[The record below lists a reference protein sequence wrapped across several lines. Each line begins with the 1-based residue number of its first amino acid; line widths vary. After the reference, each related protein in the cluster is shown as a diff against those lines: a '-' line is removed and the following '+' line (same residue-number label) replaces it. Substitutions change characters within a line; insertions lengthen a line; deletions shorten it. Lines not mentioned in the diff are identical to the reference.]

1 MLDNLIGFSI
11 RNKFIV
17 FMGVLALI
25 GWGTYSLL
33 NLPLD
38 AVPDIT
44 NNQVQIVTQSPTLA
58 PQEIERFIT
67 TPVEL
72 SMANLPNVV
81 EVRSV
86 SKYGLSVVTIVF
98 KEETR
103 LLEARQ
109 LVSEQLTAISA
120 EIPSHLGTPSLMP
133 ITTGLGEVYQ
143 YTLKIEDKFAKNYSI
158 TDLRTIQ
165 DWIVKRQMAGIEGVV
180 EVSSFGGNL
189 KQYEVS
195 VNPSTL
201 QGLGITLNDIYD
213 ALAMNN
219 SNGGGSYIE
228 KTHYRYYVRTEG
240 LINSLEEIK
249 QIPIK
254 VKKSKPILIGE
265 IAEVKEGYA
274 PRLGAMTQ
282 GGTGEAV
289 GGIVLMLKGANSS
302 EVIHNIEERVKL
314 VQKALPK
321 GVSIVPYL
329 ERSDLIGRA
338 IATVTK
344 NLAEGAL
351 IVIFVLV
358 LLLGNFRAGFIVA
371 SVIPLALMFA
381 FGMMNLF
388 GVSANL
394 MSLGAIDFGLIVD
407 GSVIIV
413 ENVVHQLY
421 KKYKGQKLTTQQMDN
436 AVLDSS
442 LQIRQSAA
450 FGEIIIL
457 MVYLPILA
465 LTGVEGKMF
474 KPMAET
480 VIFAILGA
488 FILSLTYV
496 PMMSAWLLSKNVK
509 EKHSFA
515 ERISNSIMEAA
526 ENVYLPI
533 LKKSLQFGKSI
544 VIVFVLVFGVSVYM
558 FSQMGGEFIP
568 TLEEGDFAMQLT
580 LPAGSSLEESI
591 KTATAA
597 EQILIKEF
605 PNEVRDVVSKIGTAE
620 IPTDPMSI
628 ETGDIMILLRPKSE
642 WTTTQDQ
649 EELVEKMKTA
659 LEILPHAEF
668 EFSQP
673 IQLRFNELITGD
685 KSDIAIRVFGENLD
699 TLYNYGQQIGALS
712 ENIEGVGDVRVEQIV
727 GLPQFV
733 VEYDRKK
740 LAQYGITIDESNKLV
755 ETACA
760 GGYAGTIYEG
770 EKRFDL
776 VVRLSEKDRNKAE
789 TLENLFISIPSATN
803 LGAANLSANT
813 AATLQVPL
821 NTLAK
826 IKRIEGAAQISRENT
841 QRKLTVGINVRGR
854 DVESLVNELSEKI
867 DAQIKLPTG
876 YLVTYGGQFENLQ
889 AAKARLQIAVPV
901 ALLMIFALLFITF
914 GSLQQATLIFTAIPL
929 SAIGGVWA
937 LHLRDMPFSISA
949 GVGFIALFGVAVLN
963 GIVLIAR
970 FNDLKK
976 EENTTETLSLKERI
990 KIRIIQG
997 TKDRLRPVLMTAL
1010 TAALGFL
1017 PMAISTAAGAEVQ
1030 KPLATVV
1037 IGGLITATVLTLIV
1051 LPILYGFLEGKK
1063 KHSTTVNEA

>member
-1 MLDNLIGFSI
+1 
-11 RNKFIV
+11 
-17 FMGVLALI
+17 MGVLALI

-67 TPVEL
+67 APVEL

-98 KEETR
+98 KEETK

-109 LVSEQLTAISA
+109 LVSEQLTAISG
-120 EIPSHLGTPSLMP
+120 EIPTHLGVPSLMP
-133 ITTGLGEVYQ
+133 ITTGLGEIYQ
-143 YTLKIEDKFAKNYSI
+143 YTLKIEEKFKNKYSI

-254 VKKSKPILIGE
+254 VRDSKPILIGE

-302 EVIHNIEERVKL
+302 EVIKNIEERVKL

-381 FGMMNLF
+381 FGMMHLF

-421 KKYKGQKLTTQQMDN
+421 KKYKGQKLNTEQMDN

-465 LTGVEGKMF
+465 LTGTEGKMF

-515 ERISNSIMEAA
+515 ERISNSIMQAA
-526 ENVYLPI
+526 ENFYIPI

-544 VIVFVLVFGVSVYM
+544 VVIFVLIFGVSVYM

-591 KTATAA
+591 KTSTAA
-597 EQILIKEF
+597 EQILIKNF

-649 EELVEKMKTA
+649 EELVSKMKTA

-685 KSDIAIRVFGENLD
+685 KSDIAIRLFGENLD
-699 TLYNYGQQIGALS
+699 TLYSYGQQIGALS

-733 VEYDRKK
+733 VQFDRQK
-740 LAQYGITIDESNKLV
+740 LAQYGITIDDANKLV
-755 ETACA
+755 ETAFA

-803 LGAANLSANT
+803 NVISSQEDI
-813 AATLQVPL
+813 LQVPL
-821 NTLAK
+821 NTVAK

-901 ALLMIFALLFITF
+901 ALLLIFALLFITF

-976 EENTTETLSLKERI
+976 EEDTTETLSLKERI
-990 KIRIIQG
+990 KLRIIQG

-1017 PMAISTAAGAEVQ
+1017 PMALSTAAGAEVQ

-1051 LPILYGFLEGKK
+1051 LPILYGFLEKRK
-1063 KHSTTVNEA
+1063 

>member
-17 FMGVLALI
+17 FMGMLALI
-25 GWGTYSLL
+25 GWGMYSLL

-58 PQEIERFIT
+58 PQEVERFIT

-98 KEETR
+98 KEDTK

-109 LVSEQLTAISA
+109 LVSEQLTAISG
-120 EIPSHLGTPSLMP
+120 EIPAHLGVPSLMP
-133 ITTGLGEVYQ
+133 ITTGLGEIYQ
-143 YTLKIEDKFAKNYSI
+143 YTLKVEEKFEKKYSI

-213 ALAMNN
+213 ALASNN

-240 LINSLEEIK
+240 LIESLEQIK

-254 VKKSKPILIGE
+254 VRNSKPILIGE
-265 IAEVKEGYA
+265 IAEVKEGFA

-302 EVIHNIEERVKL
+302 EVIANIDERVKL
-314 VQKALPK
+314 VQKALPE

-338 IATVTK
+338 IATVSN

-421 KKYKGQKLTTQQMDN
+421 KKHKGQKLTTQQMDN

-465 LTGVEGKMF
+465 LTGTEGKMF

-488 FILSLTYV
+488 FILSLTYI

-515 ERISNSIMEAA
+515 ERISNSIMQAA
-526 ENVYLPI
+526 ENFYIPI

-544 VIVFVLVFGVSVYM
+544 VIIFVLVFGVSVYM

-591 KTATAA
+591 KTSTAA

-628 ETGDIMILLRPKSE
+628 ENADIMILLRPKSE

-649 EELVEKMKTA
+649 EKLVEKMKKA
-659 LEILPHAEF
+659 LEILPYAEF
-668 EFSQP
+668 EFTQP

-685 KSDIAIRVFGENLD
+685 KSDIAIRLFGENLD
-699 TLYNYGQQIGALS
+699 TLYSYGQQIGSLS
-712 ENIEGVGDVRVEQIV
+712 EKIEGVGDVRVEQIV

-733 VEYDRKK
+733 VEYDRQK
-740 LAQYGITIDESNKLV
+740 LAQYGITIDEANKLV
-755 ETACA
+755 ETAFA

-776 VVRLSEKDRNKAE
+776 VVRLSEKDRNKPE
-789 TLENLFISIPSATN
+789 TLENLFISIPTTN
-803 LGAANLSANT
+803 Q
-813 AATLQVPL
+813 QVPL

-867 DAQIKLPTG
+867 DTQIKLPTG

-914 GSLQQATLIFTAIPL
+914 GSLEQTILIFTAIPL

-976 EENTTETLSLKERI
+976 EENTGKASPKEENPTETLPLKERI

-1017 PMAISTAAGAEVQ
+1017 PMALSTAAGAEVQ

-1051 LPILYGFLEGKK
+1051 LPILYGFLEERK

>member
-58 PQEIERFIT
+58 PQEVERFIT

-98 KEETR
+98 KEETL

-109 LVSEQLTAISA
+109 LVSEQLTSISG
-120 EIPSHLGTPSLMP
+120 EIPTHLGVPSLMP

-240 LINSLEEIK
+240 LINSLEEIR

-254 VKKSKPILIGE
+254 VRNSKPILIGE

-282 GGTGEAV
+282 GGKGEAV

-302 EVIHNIEERVKL
+302 EVIHNIEERVKI
-314 VQKALPK
+314 VQKALPE

-421 KKYKGQKLTTQQMDN
+421 KKYKGQKLTSQQMDN
-436 AVLDSS
+436 TVLDSS

-465 LTGVEGKMF
+465 LTGTEGKMF

-496 PMMSAWLLSKNVK
+496 PMMSAWMLSKNINSK
-509 EKHSFA
+509 QSLA

-526 ENVYLPI
+526 EKVYQPI
-533 LKKSLQFGKSI
+533 LEKSLEFGKSV
-544 VIVFVLVFGVSVYM
+544 VIIFVLVFGVSVYM

-591 KTATAA
+591 KTTTAA
-597 EQILIKEF
+597 EQILISNF

-642 WTTTQDQ
+642 WKTTQDH
-649 EELVEKMKTA
+649 EELVEKMKIA
-659 LEILPHAEF
+659 LEILPHAAF

-685 KSDIAIRVFGENLD
+685 KSDIAIRLFGENLD
-699 TLYNYGQQIGALS
+699 TLYKYGQQIGTLS

-733 VEYDRKK
+733 VEYDRQK
-740 LAQYGITIDESNKLV
+740 LAQYGITIDEANRLV
-755 ETACA
+755 ETAFA

-776 VVRLSEKDRNKAE
+776 VVRLSEKDRNKSE

-803 LGAANLSANT
+803 LDAANQD
-813 AATLQVPL
+813 ATLQVPL

-826 IKRIEGAAQISRENT
+826 INRIEGAAQISRENT

-914 GSLQQATLIFTAIPL
+914 GSLEQATLIFTAIPL

-976 EENTTETLSLKERI
+976 EENKTAENKNDFSLREQI
-990 KIRIIQG
+990 QTRIIQG

-1037 IGGLITATVLTLIV
+1037 IGGLITATVLTLII
-1051 LPILYGFLEGKK
+1051 LPILYGFLEARKK
-1063 KHSTTVNEA
+1063 

>member
-17 FMGVLALI
+17 LMGVLALI

-58 PQEIERFIT
+58 PQEVERFIT

-98 KEETR
+98 KESTQ

-109 LVSEQLTAISA
+109 LVSEQLTSISA
-120 EIPSHLGTPSLMP
+120 EIPSHLGTPTLMP
-133 ITTGLGEVYQ
+133 ITTGLGEIYQ
-143 YTLKIEDKFAKNYSI
+143 YTLEVEKEFQKNYSI

-165 DWIVKRQMAGIEGVV
+165 DWIVKRQMAGVEGIV
-180 EVSSFGGNL
+180 EVSSFGGKL

-195 VNPSTL
+195 VNPANL

-213 ALAMNN
+213 ALASNN

-240 LINSLEEIK
+240 LINSLEEIR

-254 VKKSKPILIGE
+254 VRDSKPILIGE
-265 IAEVKEGYA
+265 IAEVKEGFA

-289 GGIVLMLKGANSS
+289 GGIVLMLKGGNSS
-302 EVIHNIEERVKL
+302 EVIKNIEERVEL
-314 VQKALPK
+314 VQKALPE

-338 IATVTK
+338 IATVSQ
-344 NLAEGAL
+344 NLMEGAL

-358 LLLGNFRAGFIVA
+358 LLLGNLRAGFIVA

-381 FGMMNLF
+381 FGMMHLF

-421 KKYKGQKLTTQQMDN
+421 KKYKGQKLTTEQMDN

-465 LTGVEGKMF
+465 LTGIEGKMF
-474 KPMAET
+474 RPMAET

-496 PMMSAWLLSKNVK
+496 PMMSAWLLSKNIK

-515 ERISNSIMEAA
+515 ERISNSIMQAA
-526 ENVYLPI
+526 ENFYIPI
-533 LKKSLQFGKSI
+533 LEKSLQFGKTI
-544 VIVFVLVFGVSVYM
+544 VAISLLIFGISLYV

-591 KTATAA
+591 KTSTEA
-597 EQILIKEF
+597 EQILIKNF

-628 ETGDIMILLRPKSE
+628 ETGDIMILLHPKSE

-649 EELVEKMKTA
+649 EKLVAKMKEA

-699 TLYNYGQQIGALS
+699 TLYHYGQQIGALS

-733 VEYDRKK
+733 VEYDRQK
-740 LAQYGITIDESNKLV
+740 LAQYGITIEQANRLV
-755 ETACA
+755 ETAFA

-776 VVRLSEKDRNKAE
+776 VVRLSEKDRNDPS
-789 TLENLFISIPSATN
+789 TLENLFLTIPFTINTTN
-803 LGAANLSANT
+803 
-813 AATLQVPL
+813 QQIPL
-821 NTLAK
+821 NTVAT

-841 QRKLTVGINVRGR
+841 QRKLTVGINIRGR

-867 DAQIKLPTG
+867 DAQINLPTG

-889 AAKARLQIAVPV
+889 AAKARLMIAVPV

-914 GSLQQATLIFTAIPL
+914 DSLQQAILIFTAIPL

-937 LHLRDMPFSISA
+937 LQLRDMPFSISA

-976 EENTTETLSLKERI
+976 EENTKEKPILPLKERI
-990 KIRIIQG
+990 KERILQG

-1017 PMAISTAAGAEVQ
+1017 PMALSTAAGAEVQ

-1037 IGGLITATVLTLIV
+1037 IGGLLTATILTLVV
-1051 LPILYGFLEGKK
+1051 LPILYGFLEKRKG
-1063 KHSTTVNEA
+1063 

>member
-1 MLDNLIGFSI
+1 
-11 RNKFIV
+11 
-17 FMGVLALI
+17 MGVLALI

-98 KEETR
+98 KEDTE
-103 LLEARQ
+103 LLNARQ
-109 LVSEQLTAISA
+109 LVSEQLTAISS

-143 YTLKIEDKFAKNYSI
+143 YTLKIEDKFKDKYSI

-165 DWIVKRQMAGIEGVV
+165 DWIVKRQMAGVEGVV

-195 VNPSTL
+195 VNPAAL
-201 QGLGITLNDIYD
+201 QGSGITLNDIYD

-240 LINSLEEIK
+240 LINSLEEIR

-254 VKKSKPILIGE
+254 VRNSKPILIGE
-265 IAEVKEGYA
+265 IAEVKEGFA

-302 EVIHNIEERVKL
+302 EVIKNIEERVKL
-314 VQKALPK
+314 VQKALPE

-421 KKYKGQKLTTQQMDN
+421 KKYKGQKLTAEQMDN

-515 ERISNSIMEAA
+515 ERISNSIMQAA
-526 ENVYLPI
+526 ENFYIPI

-544 VIVFVLVFGVSVYM
+544 VVVFVLVFGVSLYM
-558 FSQMGGEFIP
+558 FLQMGGEFIP

-597 EQILIKEF
+597 EQILIKNF

-628 ETGDIMILLRPKSE
+628 ENADIMILLKPKSE
-642 WTTTQDQ
+642 WKTTQDQ
-649 EELVEKMKTA
+649 EELVTKMKTA

-685 KSDIAIRVFGENLD
+685 KSDIAVRLFGENLD

-733 VEYDRKK
+733 VEYDRQK
-740 LAQYGITIDESNKLV
+740 LAQYGITIDEANKLV
-755 ETACA
+755 ETAFA

-803 LGAANLSANT
+803 LDAANQP
-813 AATLQVPL
+813 ATLQVPL

-914 GSLQQATLIFTAIPL
+914 GSLEQATLIFTAIPL

-976 EENTTETLSLKERI
+976 EEDTTETLSLKERI

-1017 PMAISTAAGAEVQ
+1017 PMALSTAAGAEVQ

-1051 LPILYGFLEGKK
+1051 LPILYGFLEERK

>member
-17 FMGVLALI
+17 LMGVLALI
-25 GWGTYSLL
+25 GWGTYSLI

-67 TPVEL
+67 TPIEL
-72 SMANLPNVV
+72 AVTNLPKVT

-86 SKYGLSVVTIVF
+86 SRYGLSVISIIF
-98 KEETR
+98 KEDTDI
-103 LLEARQ
+103 LEARQ
-109 LVSEQLTAISA
+109 LVSEQLTAISSQ
-120 EIPSHLGTPSLMP
+120 IPPHLGTPSLMP

-143 YTLKIEDKFAKNYSI
+143 YTLEVEDKFKDKYSI

-165 DWIVKRQMAGIEGVV
+165 DWIVKRQMAGVEGIV

-195 VNPSTL
+195 VNPATL
-201 QGLGITLNDIYD
+201 QGLGITLNDIYE
-213 ALAMNN
+213 ALITNN
-219 SNGGGSYIE
+219 ANGGGSYIE

-254 VKKSKPILIGE
+254 VRNSKPILVGE
-265 IAEVKEGYA
+265 IAEVKEGHA
-274 PRLGAMTQ
+274 PRLGAMTKD
-282 GGTGEAV
+282 GKGETV
-289 GGIVLMLKGANSS
+289 GGIVLMLKGANSLD
-302 EVIHNIEERVKL
+302 VVTNIKERIQNI
-314 VQKALPK
+314 QKSLPE
-321 GVSIVPYL
+321 GVTIVPYL
-329 ERSDLIGRA
+329 DRSDLIDRA
-338 IATVTK
+338 ISTVST

-381 FGMMNLF
+381 FGMMHLF

-394 MSLGAIDFGLIVD
+394 MSLGAIDFGLIVN

-421 KKYKGQKLTTQQMDN
+421 KKYKGQKLTSQQMDN

-457 MVYLPILA
+457 IVYLPILA

-496 PMMSAWLLSKNVK
+496 PMMSALLLSKNVK

-515 ERISNSIMEAA
+515 ERISNSIMQIA
-526 ENVYLPI
+526 EDIYQPI
-533 LKKSLQFGKSI
+533 LKKSLQFGKTI
-544 VIVFVLVFGVSVYM
+544 VAISVLLFGISLYVFL
-558 FSQMGGEFIP
+558 QMGGEFIP
-568 TLEEGDFAMQLT
+568 TLDEGDFAVEMA
-580 LPAGSSLEESI
+580 LPSGSSLEESI
-591 KTATAA
+591 RAATEA
-597 EQILIKEF
+597 EKILLENF
-605 PNEVRDVVSKIGTAE
+605 PEVRGVVAKLGTAE
-620 IPTDPMSI
+620 VPVDPMPI
-628 ETGDIMILLRPKSE
+628 ERGDVMVLLKNKSE
-642 WTTTQDQ
+642 WVSADTK
-649 EELVEKMKTA
+649 EEIIEKMKEK
-659 LEILPHAEF
+659 LSVLPNASF
-668 EFSQP
+668 DFMQP
-673 IQLRFNELITGD
+673 IEMRFNELIAGD
-685 KSDIAIRVFGENLD
+685 KSDIAVRLFGENLD
-699 TLYNYGQQIGALS
+699 TLFKYGQQIGELS
-712 ENIEGVGDVRVEQIV
+712 EKIEGVGDVRVEQIV
-727 GLPQFV
+727 GLPQYV
-733 VEYDRKK
+733 VEYDRQK
-740 LAQYGITIDESNKLV
+740 LAQYGITIDEANQLV
-755 ETACA
+755 ETAFA

-776 VVRLSEKDRNKAE
+776 VVRLAEKDRNNPS
-789 TLENLFISIPSATN
+789 TLENLFLSIPSNSSTNDATN
-803 LGAANLSANT
+803 AQIN
-813 AATLQVPL
+813 QQIPL
-821 NTLAK
+821 NTVAK
-826 IKRIEGAAQISRENT
+826 IKRVEGAAQISRENT

-867 DAQIKLPTG
+867 DTQIQLPTG

-889 AAKARLQIAVPV
+889 AAKARLMIAVPV
-901 ALLMIFALLFITF
+901 ALLLIFALLFITF
-914 GSLQQATLIFTAIPL
+914 SSFSQALLIFTAIPL

-937 LHLRDMPFSISA
+937 LWLRDMPFSISA

-963 GIVLIAR
+963 GIVLIAH

-976 EENTTETLSLKERI
+976 ENTKENTNLSLND
-990 KIRIIQG
+990 RIIQG

-1017 PMAISTAAGAEVQ
+1017 PMALSTAAGAEVQ

-1037 IGGLITATVLTLIV
+1037 IGGLLTATVLTLIV
-1051 LPILYGFLEGKK
+1051 LPILYRFLEKR
-1063 KHSTTVNEA
+1063 

>member
-58 PQEIERFIT
+58 PQEVERFIT
-67 TPVEL
+67 TPIEL
-72 SMANLPNVV
+72 AVTNLPKVV

-86 SKYGLSVVTIVF
+86 SRYGLSVITIIF
-98 KEETR
+98 KEDTEI
-103 LLEARQ
+103 LEARQ
-109 LVSEQLTAISA
+109 LVSEQLISVA
-120 EIPSHLGTPSLMP
+120 DQIPSNLGKPSLMP
-133 ITTGLGEVYQ
+133 ITTGLGEIYQ
-143 YTLKIEDKFAKNYSI
+143 YTLEVGDKFKDKYSI

-165 DWIVKRQMAGIEGVV
+165 DWVIKRQMAGVEGIV

-189 KQYEVS
+189 KQYEVA
-195 VNPSTL
+195 VNTSTL
-201 QGLGITLNDIYD
+201 QGLGITLNDVYD

-219 SNGGGSYIE
+219 ANGGGSYIE
-228 KTHYRYYVRTEG
+228 KTHYRYFIRTEG
-240 LINSLEEIK
+240 LINGKNSLEEIR

-254 VKKSKPILIGE
+254 VRNSKPILIGE
-265 IAEVKEGYA
+265 IAEVKEGHA
-274 PRLGAMTQ
+274 PRLGAMTKD
-282 GGTGEAV
+282 GKGETV
-289 GGIVLMLKGANSS
+289 GGIVLMLKGANSL
-302 EVIHNIEERVKL
+302 EVVTNIKERMEKI
-314 VQKALPK
+314 QKSLPE
-321 GVSIVPYL
+321 GITIVPYL
-329 ERSDLIGRA
+329 ERSDLIERA
-338 IATVTK
+338 ITTVSK

-381 FGMMNLF
+381 FGMMHLF

-394 MSLGAIDFGLIVD
+394 MSLGAVDFGLIVD

-421 KKYKGQKLTTQQMDN
+421 KKYKGQKLTAQQMDN

-457 MVYLPILA
+457 IVYLPILA
-465 LTGVEGKMF
+465 LVGVEGKMF

-496 PMMSAWLLSKNVK
+496 PMMSAWLLSKDVK

-515 ERISNSIMEAA
+515 ERVSNAIMQAA
-526 ENVYLPI
+526 ENFYIPI
-533 LKKSLQFGKSI
+533 LQKSLQFGKSI
-544 VIVFVLVFGVSVYM
+544 VVIAVLLFGGSLYV
-558 FSQMGGEFIP
+558 FSQMGGEFMP
-568 TLEEGDFAMQLT
+568 TLDEGDFAVEMA
-580 LPAGSSLEESI
+580 LPSGSSLEESI
-591 KTATAA
+591 KAATAA
-597 EQILIKEF
+597 EKILLENF
-605 PNEVRDVVSKIGTAE
+605 PEVRGVVAKIGTAE
-620 IPTDPMSI
+620 VPVDPMPI
-628 ETGDIMILLRPKSE
+628 ERGDVMVLLKDKSE
-642 WTTTQDQ
+642 WTSAKTK
-649 EELVEKMKTA
+649 EEIIEKMKEK
-659 LEILPHAEF
+659 LSVLPNAGF
-668 EFSQP
+668 DFMQP
-673 IQLRFNELITGD
+673 IEMRFNELIAGD
-685 KSDIAIRVFGENLD
+685 KSDIAIRLFGENLD
-699 TLYNYGQQIGALS
+699 TLYHYGQQIGSLS
-712 ENIEGVGDVRVEQIV
+712 EKIEGVGDVRVEQIV
-727 GLPQFV
+727 GLPQYV
-733 VEYDRKK
+733 VEYDRQK
-740 LAQYGITIDESNKLV
+740 LAQYGVTIDEANRLV
-755 ETACA
+755 ETAFA

-776 VVRLSEKDRNKAE
+776 VVRLSEKDRNDPS
-789 TLENLFISIPSATN
+789 TLENLFITIPSTINTTN
-803 LGAANLSANT
+803 
-813 AATLQVPL
+813 QQIPL
-821 NTLAK
+821 NAVAT

-854 DVESLVNELSEKI
+854 DVESLVNELSKKI

-889 AAKARLQIAVPV
+889 AAKARLMIAVPV

-937 LHLRDMPFSISA
+937 LWLRDMPFSISA

-976 EENTTETLSLKERI
+976 EENTNEDSTLPLKERI
-990 KIRIIQG
+990 KERIIQG

-1017 PMAISTAAGAEVQ
+1017 PMALSTAAGAEVQ

-1037 IGGLITATVLTLIV
+1037 IGGLLTATVLTLIV
-1051 LPILYGFLEGKK
+1051 LPILYGFLEKK
-1063 KHSTTVNEA
+1063 KG

>member
-33 NLPLD
+33 HLPLD

-58 PQEIERFIT
+58 PQEVERFIT
-67 TPVEL
+67 APVEI
-72 SMANLPNVV
+72 SMANLPNVI

-98 KEETR
+98 KEDTK

-120 EIPSHLGTPSLMP
+120 EIPAHLGTPSLMP

-143 YTLKIEDKFAKNYSI
+143 YTLKVEDKFKNKYSI
-158 TDLRTIQ
+158 TELRTIQ
-165 DWIVKRQMAGIEGVV
+165 DWIVKRQMAGVEGIV

-189 KQYEVS
+189 KQYEVA

-213 ALAMNN
+213 ALASNN
-219 SNGGGSYIE
+219 ANGGGSYIE

-240 LINSLEEIK
+240 LINIENTKNPLK
-249 QIPIK
+249 QIQEIPIK
-254 VKKSKPILIGE
+254 VRNSKPILIGE
-265 IAEVKEGYA
+265 IAEVKEGFA

-289 GGIVLMLKGANSS
+289 GGIVLMLKGGNSS
-302 EVIHNIEERVKL
+302 EVIKNIEERVKL
-314 VQKALPK
+314 VQKALPE

-338 IATVTK
+338 IATVSK

-413 ENVVHQLY
+413 ENVIHQLY
-421 KKYKGQKLTTQQMDN
+421 KKYKGQKLTSQQMDN

-496 PMMSAWLLSKNVK
+496 PMMSAWLLSKNIK
-509 EKHSFA
+509 EKHSQA
-515 ERISNSIMEAA
+515 ERISNSIMQTA
-526 ENVYLPI
+526 EIFYIPI
-533 LKKSLQFGKSI
+533 LVKSLQFGKSI
-544 VIVFVLVFGVSVYM
+544 VAIFAIIFGLSLYVFL
-558 FSQMGGEFIP
+558 QMGGEFIP

-580 LPAGSSLEESI
+580 LSAGSSLKESI
-591 KTATAA
+591 KTSTEA
-597 EQILIKEF
+597 EQILIKNF

-628 ETGDIMILLRPKSE
+628 ENADIMILLYPKSE
-642 WTTTQDQ
+642 WKITQDQ
-649 EELVEKMKTA
+649 EELVIKMKES

-668 EFSQP
+668 EFTQP

-685 KSDIAIRVFGENLD
+685 KSDIAIRVFGESLD
-699 TLYNYGQQIGALS
+699 TLYNYGQKIGALS
-712 ENIEGVGDVRVEQIV
+712 EKIEGVGDVRVEQIV

-733 VEYDRKK
+733 VEYDRPK
-740 LAQYGITIDESNKLV
+740 LAQYGITIDAANRLV
-755 ETACA
+755 ETAFA

-776 VVRLSEKDRNKAE
+776 VVRLSEKDRNDPS
-789 TLENLFISIPSATN
+789 TLENLFITIPSTINTTN
-803 LGAANLSANT
+803 
-813 AATLQVPL
+813 QQIPL
-821 NTLAK
+821 NTVAK

-854 DVESLVNELSEKI
+854 DVESLVNELSKKI
-867 DAQIKLPTG
+867 DTQIKLPAG

-889 AAKARLQIAVPV
+889 AAKARLMIAVPV
-901 ALLMIFALLFITF
+901 ALLIIFALLFITF

-937 LHLRDMPFSISA
+937 LWLRDMPFSISA

-976 EENTTETLSLKERI
+976 EDPTLPLKE
-990 KIRIIQG
+990 RIIQG

-1051 LPILYGFLEGKK
+1051 LPILYGFLEGRKK
-1063 KHSTTVNEA
+1063 

>member
-1 MLDNLIGFSI
+1 M
-11 RNKFIV
+11 
-17 FMGVLALI
+17 
-25 GWGTYSLL
+25 
-33 NLPLD
+33 
-38 AVPDIT
+38 
-44 NNQVQIVTQSPTLA
+44 
-58 PQEIERFIT
+58 
-67 TPVEL
+67 
-72 SMANLPNVV
+72 
-81 EVRSV
+81 
-86 SKYGLSVVTIVF
+86 
-98 KEETR
+98 
-103 LLEARQ
+103 
-109 LVSEQLTAISA
+109 
-120 EIPSHLGTPSLMP
+120 
-133 ITTGLGEVYQ
+133 
-143 YTLKIEDKFAKNYSI
+143 
-158 TDLRTIQ
+158 
-165 DWIVKRQMAGIEGVV
+165 
-180 EVSSFGGNL
+180 
-189 KQYEVS
+189 
-195 VNPSTL
+195 
-201 QGLGITLNDIYD
+201 
-213 ALAMNN
+213 
-219 SNGGGSYIE
+219 
-228 KTHYRYYVRTEG
+228 
-240 LINSLEEIK
+240 
-249 QIPIK
+249 PIK
-254 VKKSKPILIGE
+254 VRNSKPILIGE
-265 IAEVKEGYA
+265 IAEVKEGFA

-282 GGTGEAV
+282 GGKGEAV
-289 GGIVLMLKGANSS
+289 GGIVLMLKGGNSS
-302 EVIHNIEERVKL
+302 EVIQNIEERVKL
-314 VQKALPK
+314 VQKVLPD

-381 FGMMNLF
+381 FGMMHLF

-421 KKYKGQKLTTQQMDN
+421 KKYKGQKLNAEQMDS

-496 PMMSAWLLSKNVK
+496 PMMSAWLLSKNIK
-509 EKHSFA
+509 EKHSLA
-515 ERISNSIMEAA
+515 ERISNSIMQTA
-526 ENVYLPI
+526 EDFYIPI
-533 LKKSLQFGKSI
+533 LKKALQFGKSI
-544 VIVFVLVFGVSVYM
+544 VIAFVLIFGVSVYM

-591 KTATAA
+591 KTTTAA
-597 EQILIKEF
+597 EQILIKNF

-628 ETGDIMILLRPKSE
+628 ETGDIMILLHPKSE

-649 EELVEKMKTA
+649 EELVTKMKTA
-659 LEILPHAEF
+659 LEILPHAQF

-685 KSDIAIRVFGENLD
+685 KSDIAIRLFGENLD
-699 TLYNYGQQIGALS
+699 TLYKYGQEIGALS
-712 ENIEGVGDVRVEQIV
+712 EKIEGVGDVRVEQIV

-733 VEYDRKK
+733 VDYDRQK
-740 LAQYGITIDESNKLV
+740 LAQYGITIDEANKLV
-755 ETACA
+755 ETAFA

-776 VVRLSEKDRNKAE
+776 VVHLSEKDRNKAE
-789 TLENLFISIPSATN
+789 TLENLFISIPSTTN
-803 LGAANLSANT
+803 LDAANQPAN
-813 AATLQVPL
+813 LQVPL
-821 NTLAK
+821 NILAK
-826 IKRIEGAAQISRENT
+826 IKRIEGVAQISRENT

-937 LHLRDMPFSISA
+937 LYLRDMPFSISA

-976 EENTTETLSLKERI
+976 EDLKLPLNE
-990 KIRIIQG
+990 RIIQG

-1037 IGGLITATVLTLIV
+1037 IGGLLTATILTLIV
-1051 LPILYGFLEGKK
+1051 LPILYGFLEERRG
-1063 KHSTTVNEA
+1063 

>member
-67 TPVEL
+67 APVEL

-98 KEETR
+98 KEETK

-109 LVSEQLTAISA
+109 LVSEQLTAISG
-120 EIPSHLGTPSLMP
+120 EIPTHLGVPSLMP
-133 ITTGLGEVYQ
+133 ITTGLGEIYQ
-143 YTLKIEDKFAKNYSI
+143 YTLKIEEKFKNKYSI

-254 VKKSKPILIGE
+254 VRDSKPILIGE

-302 EVIHNIEERVKL
+302 EVIKNIEERVKL

-381 FGMMNLF
+381 FGMMHLF

-421 KKYKGQKLTTQQMDN
+421 KKYKGQKLNTEQMDN

-465 LTGVEGKMF
+465 LTGTEGKMF

-515 ERISNSIMEAA
+515 ERISNSIMQAA
-526 ENVYLPI
+526 ENFYIPI

-544 VIVFVLVFGVSVYM
+544 VVIFVLIFGVSVYM

-591 KTATAA
+591 KTSTAA
-597 EQILIKEF
+597 EQILIKNF

-649 EELVEKMKTA
+649 EELVSKMKTA

-685 KSDIAIRVFGENLD
+685 KSDIAIRLFGENLD
-699 TLYNYGQQIGALS
+699 TLYSYGQQIGALS

-733 VEYDRKK
+733 VQFDRQK
-740 LAQYGITIDESNKLV
+740 LAQYGITIDDANKLV
-755 ETACA
+755 ETAFA

-803 LGAANLSANT
+803 NVISSQEDI
-813 AATLQVPL
+813 LQVPL
-821 NTLAK
+821 NTVAK

-901 ALLMIFALLFITF
+901 ALLLIFALLFITF

-976 EENTTETLSLKERI
+976 EEDTTETLSLKERI
-990 KIRIIQG
+990 KLRIIQG

-1017 PMAISTAAGAEVQ
+1017 PMALSTAAGAEVQ

-1051 LPILYGFLEGKK
+1051 LPILYGFLEKRK
-1063 KHSTTVNEA
+1063 

>member
-67 TPVEL
+67 TPIEL
-72 SMANLPNVV
+72 AVTNLPKVT

-86 SKYGLSVVTIVF
+86 SRYGLSVISIIF
-98 KEETR
+98 KEDTDI
-103 LLEARQ
+103 LEARQ
-109 LVSEQLTAISA
+109 LVSEQLTAISSQ
-120 EIPSHLGTPSLMP
+120 IPAHLGTPSLMP
-133 ITTGLGEVYQ
+133 ITTGLGEIYQ
-143 YTLKIEDKFAKNYSI
+143 YTLEVEDKFKHKYSI

-165 DWIVKRQMAGIEGVV
+165 DWIVKRQMAGVEGIV

-213 ALAMNN
+213 ALASNN
-219 SNGGGSYIE
+219 ANGGGSYIE

-254 VKKSKPILIGE
+254 VRNSKPILVGE
-265 IAEVKEGYA
+265 IAEVKEGHA
-274 PRLGAMTQ
+274 PRLGAMTKD
-282 GGTGEAV
+282 GKGETV
-289 GGIVLMLKGANSS
+289 GGIVLMLKGANSL
-302 EVIHNIEERVKL
+302 EVVTNIKERIEKI
-314 VQKALPK
+314 QKSLPE
-321 GVSIVPYL
+321 GVTIVPYL
-329 ERSDLIGRA
+329 DRSDLIDRA

-358 LLLGNFRAGFIVA
+358 LLLGNFRAGFIIA

-381 FGMMNLF
+381 FGMMHLF

-394 MSLGAIDFGLIVD
+394 MSLGAVDFGLIVD

-421 KKYKGQKLTTQQMDN
+421 KKYKGQKLTSQEMDN

-457 MVYLPILA
+457 IVYLPILA
-465 LTGVEGKMF
+465 LAGVEGKMF

-515 ERISNSIMEAA
+515 ERISNSIMQIA
-526 ENVYLPI
+526 EDIYQPI

-544 VIVFVLVFGVSVYM
+544 VAISVLIFAISLYVFL
-558 FSQMGGEFIP
+558 QMGGEFMP
-568 TLEEGDFAMQLT
+568 TLDEGDFAVEMA
-580 LPAGSSLEESI
+580 LPSGSSLEESI
-591 KTATAA
+591 KAATEA
-597 EQILIKEF
+597 EKILLQNF
-605 PNEVRDVVSKIGTAE
+605 PEVRGVVAKIGTAE
-620 IPTDPMSI
+620 VPVDPMPI
-628 ETGDIMILLRPKSE
+628 ERGDVMVLLKDKSE
-642 WTTTQDQ
+642 WVSADTK
-649 EELVEKMKTA
+649 EEIIEKMKEK
-659 LEILPHAEF
+659 LSVLPNASF
-668 EFSQP
+668 DFMQP
-673 IQLRFNELITGD
+673 IEMRFNELIAGD
-685 KSDIAIRVFGENLD
+685 KSDIAIRLFGENLD
-699 TLYNYGQQIGALS
+699 TLYSYGQQIGALS

-733 VEYDRKK
+733 VQFDRQK
-740 LAQYGITIDESNKLV
+740 LAQYGITIDEANRLV
-755 ETACA
+755 ETAFA

-776 VVRLSEKDRNKAE
+776 VVRLSEKARNNPE
-789 TLENLFISIPSATN
+789 TLENLFISIPSTTNDIATI
-803 LGAANLSANT
+803 
-813 AATLQVPL
+813 QQIPL
-821 NTLAK
+821 NTIAK
-826 IKRIEGAAQISRENT
+826 IERIEGAAQISRENT

-867 DAQIKLPTG
+867 DTQIKLPTG

-914 GSLQQATLIFTAIPL
+914 GSLQQAILIFTAIPL

-937 LHLRDMPFSISA
+937 LWLRDMPFSISA

-976 EENTTETLSLKERI
+976 EDPKLPLKE
-990 KIRIIQG
+990 RIIQG

-1017 PMAISTAAGAEVQ
+1017 PMALSTAAGAEVQ

-1037 IGGLITATVLTLIV
+1037 IGGLLTATVLTLIV
-1051 LPILYGFLEGKK
+1051 LPILYGFLEGRK

>member
-58 PQEIERFIT
+58 PQEVERFIT

-98 KEETR
+98 KEETE
-103 LLEARQ
+103 LLNARQ

-143 YTLKIEDKFAKNYSI
+143 YTLKVEEKFKNKYSI

-165 DWIVKRQMAGIEGVV
+165 DWIVKRQMAGVEGIV

-195 VNPSTL
+195 VNPATL

-213 ALAMNN
+213 ALASNN
-219 SNGGGSYIE
+219 ANGGGSYIE

-240 LINSLEEIK
+240 LINAENSLEQIR

-254 VKKSKPILIGE
+254 VRNSKPILIGE

-282 GGTGEAV
+282 AGTGESV

-302 EVIHNIEERVKL
+302 EVIANIEERVKL
-314 VQKALPK
+314 VQKALPE
-321 GVSIVPYL
+321 GISIVPYL

-338 IATVTK
+338 IDTVSK

-421 KKYKGQKLTTQQMDN
+421 KKYKGQKLTAQQMDN

-496 PMMSAWLLSKNVK
+496 PMMSAWLLSKNIK

-515 ERISNSIMEAA
+515 ERISNAIMEAA
-526 ENVYLPI
+526 ENFYIPI
-533 LKKSLQFGKSI
+533 LEKSLQFGKSI
-544 VIVFVLVFGVSVYM
+544 VGIFVLVFGVSLYV
-558 FSQMGGEFIP
+558 FLQMGGEFIP

-591 KTATAA
+591 KTTTAA
-597 EQILIKEF
+597 EQILIKNF

-628 ETGDIMILLRPKSE
+628 ETGDIMILLHPKSE

-659 LEILPHAEF
+659 LEILPHAQF

-685 KSDIAIRVFGENLD
+685 KSDIAIRIFGENLD
-699 TLYNYGQQIGALS
+699 TLFKYGQQIGVLS

-733 VEYDRKK
+733 VEYDRQK
-740 LAQYGITIDESNKLV
+740 LAQYGITIDEANKLV
-755 ETACA
+755 ETAFA

-776 VVRLSEKDRNKAE
+776 VVRLSEKDRNDPS
-789 TLENLFISIPSATN
+789 TLENLFIAIPSTINLTN
-803 LGAANLSANT
+803 
-813 AATLQVPL
+813 QQIPL
-821 NTLAK
+821 NTVAK

-867 DAQIKLPTG
+867 DTQIKLPTG

-901 ALLMIFALLFITF
+901 ALLLIFALLFITF
-914 GSLQQATLIFTAIPL
+914 GSFQQATLIFTAIPL

-937 LHLRDMPFSISA
+937 LYLRDMPFSISA

-976 EENTTETLSLKERI
+976 EETTNNLSLKERI
-990 KIRIIQG
+990 KTRIIQG

-1051 LPILYGFLEGKK
+1051 LPILYGFLEKRK
-1063 KHSTTVNEA
+1063 

>member
-98 KEETR
+98 KEDTE
-103 LLEARQ
+103 LLNARQ
-109 LVSEQLTAISA
+109 LVSEQLTAISS

-143 YTLKIEDKFAKNYSI
+143 YTLKIEDKFKDKYSI

-165 DWIVKRQMAGIEGVV
+165 DWIVKRQMAGVEGVV

-195 VNPSTL
+195 VNPAAL
-201 QGLGITLNDIYD
+201 QGSGITLNDIYD

-240 LINSLEEIK
+240 LINSLEEIR

-254 VKKSKPILIGE
+254 VRNSKPILIGE
-265 IAEVKEGYA
+265 IAEVKEGFA

-302 EVIHNIEERVKL
+302 EVIKNIEERVKL
-314 VQKALPK
+314 VQKALPE

-421 KKYKGQKLTTQQMDN
+421 KKYKGQKLTAEQMDN

-515 ERISNSIMEAA
+515 ERISNSIMQAA
-526 ENVYLPI
+526 ENFYIPI

-544 VIVFVLVFGVSVYM
+544 VVVFVLVFGVSLYM
-558 FSQMGGEFIP
+558 FLQMGGEFIP

-597 EQILIKEF
+597 EQILIKNF

-628 ETGDIMILLRPKSE
+628 ENADIMILLKPKSE
-642 WTTTQDQ
+642 WKTTQDQ
-649 EELVEKMKTA
+649 EELVTKMKTA

-685 KSDIAIRVFGENLD
+685 KSDIAVRLFGENLD

-733 VEYDRKK
+733 VEYDRQK
-740 LAQYGITIDESNKLV
+740 LAQYGITIDEANKLV
-755 ETACA
+755 ETAFA

-803 LGAANLSANT
+803 LDAANQP
-813 AATLQVPL
+813 ATLQVPL

-914 GSLQQATLIFTAIPL
+914 GSLEQATLIFTAIPL

-976 EENTTETLSLKERI
+976 EEDTTETLSLKERI

-1017 PMAISTAAGAEVQ
+1017 PMALSTAAGAEVQ

-1051 LPILYGFLEGKK
+1051 LPILYGFLEERK

>member
-17 FMGVLALI
+17 LMGVLALI

-44 NNQVQIVTQSPTLA
+44 NNQVQIVTQSPALA

-98 KEETR
+98 KESTQ

-109 LVSEQLTAISA
+109 LVSEQLTSISA
-120 EIPSHLGTPSLMP
+120 EIPANLGVPSLMP

-143 YTLKIEDKFAKNYSI
+143 YTLKVEEKFKDNYSI

-180 EVSSFGGNL
+180 EISSFGGNL

-195 VNPSTL
+195 VNPANL

-213 ALAMNN
+213 ALASNN

-240 LINSLEEIK
+240 LINSLEEIR

-254 VKKSKPILIGE
+254 VRNSKPILIGE
-265 IAEVKEGYA
+265 IAEVKEGNA

-282 GGTGEAV
+282 AGTGEAV

-302 EVIHNIEERVKL
+302 EVIENIEKRVEL

-381 FGMMNLF
+381 FGMMHLF

-421 KKYKGQKLTTQQMDN
+421 KKYKGQKLTTEQMDN

-474 KPMAET
+474 RPMAET

-515 ERISNSIMEAA
+515 ERISNSIMQAA
-526 ENVYLPI
+526 ENFYIPI
-533 LKKSLQFGKSI
+533 LEKSLQFGKTI
-544 VIVFVLVFGVSVYM
+544 VAISLLIFGVSLYV

-580 LPAGSSLEESI
+580 LPAGTSLDESV
-591 KTATAA
+591 KTTTAA
-597 EQILIKEF
+597 EQILIKNF
-605 PNEVRDVVSKIGTAE
+605 PNEVRNVVSKIGTAE
-620 IPTDPMSI
+620 IPTDPMAI
-628 ETGDIMILLRPKSE
+628 ETADIMILLKPKSE
-642 WTTTQDQ
+642 WKITTNQ
-649 EELVEKMKTA
+649 EELVTKMKTA
-659 LEILPHAEF
+659 LEILPHAQF

-685 KSDIAIRVFGENLD
+685 KSDIAIRLFGENLD
-699 TLYNYGQQIGALS
+699 TLYNYGQQIGAIS
-712 ENIEGVGDVRVEQIV
+712 EKIDGVGDVRVEQIV

-733 VEYDRKK
+733 VEYDRQK
-740 LAQYGITIDESNKLV
+740 LAQYGITIDDANRLV
-755 ETACA
+755 ETAFA

-776 VVRLSEKDRNKAE
+776 VVRLSEKDRNDPS
-789 TLENLFISIPSATN
+789 TLENLFITIPSTTN
-803 LGAANLSANT
+803 NT
-813 AATLQVPL
+813 ATIQQIPL
-821 NTLAK
+821 NAVAT
-826 IKRIEGAAQISRENT
+826 IKRVEGAAQISRENT

-867 DAQIKLPTG
+867 EAQISLPAG

-889 AAKARLQIAVPV
+889 AAKARLMIAVPV
-901 ALLMIFALLFITF
+901 ALLLIFALLFITF
-914 GSLQQATLIFTAIPL
+914 GSFEQAVLIFTAIPL

-937 LHLRDMPFSISA
+937 LQLRDMPFSISA

-976 EENTTETLSLKERI
+976 ENLHENANQNFSNSDI
-990 KIRIIQG
+990 KQRIIQG

-1017 PMAISTAAGAEVQ
+1017 PMALSTAAGAEVQ

-1037 IGGLITATVLTLIV
+1037 IGGLLTATILTLIV
-1051 LPILYGFLEGKK
+1051 LPILYGFLEKRK
-1063 KHSTTVNEA
+1063 S